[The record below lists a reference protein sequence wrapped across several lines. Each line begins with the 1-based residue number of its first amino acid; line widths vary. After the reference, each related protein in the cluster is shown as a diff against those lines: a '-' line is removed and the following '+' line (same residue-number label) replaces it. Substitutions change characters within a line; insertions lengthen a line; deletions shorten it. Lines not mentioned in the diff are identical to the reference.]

1 MQKNNS
7 KSPFLNLASE
17 RLRRLDYSLRTEQSY
32 LNWIKRYIIFN
43 NKRHPAE
50 LGKIEME
57 AFLTDLAVNGKVSA
71 STQNQALSALVFM
84 YKQVLDMKPP
94 WVENVVR
101 AKSKKY
107 IPVVLSRAEMVR
119 VLSNLR
125 GRYSLIGQLLYGT
138 GMRLMELVRL
148 RVKDIDFAYRS
159 IVVRDGKG
167 NKDRVVM
174 LPEKLIEPLQKV
186 LAKRKAIFAQDL
198 ANGVG
203 SVFMPNAL
211 GKKYPNAQNQWIWQF
226 VFASPNLSEDPRT
239 GIIRRHHIYEQSIQR
254 MIKQATRDGR
264 ITKKVSPHTL
274 RHSFAT
280 HLLEVGY
287 DIRTIQSLLGHK
299 HVETT
304 MIYTHVLKS
313 GGQGVQSP
321 LDSL

>member
-1 MQKNNS
+1 MNS
-7 KSPFLNLASE
+7 SESPFLNLVSN

-32 LNWIKRYIIFN
+32 LNWIKRYILFCD
-43 NKRHPAE
+43 KRHPSE
-50 LGKIEME
+50 LGKAEME

-84 YKQVLDMKPP
+84 YKQVLDMPPP

-101 AKSKKY
+101 AKTKKY

-119 VLSNLR
+119 LLSNLK
-125 GRYSLIGQLLYGT
+125 GKYNLIGQLLYGT
-138 GMRLMELVRL
+138 GMRLMELTRL
-148 RVKDIDFAYRS
+148 RVKDVDFDYRS
-159 IVVRDGKG
+159 IIVRDGKG

-174 LPEKLIEPLQKV
+174 LPEKLITPLKEILV
-186 LAKRKAIFAQDL
+186 DRKTVFEQDL
-198 ANGVG
+198 SAEVG

-211 GKKYPNAQNQWIWQF
+211 AKKYPNAQNNWIWQF
-226 VFASPNLSEDPRT
+226 VFASPKLSQDPRT
-239 GIIRRHHIYEQSIQR
+239 GVTRRHHIYEQSIQR
-254 MIKQATRDGR
+254 AIKQAAHSGK

-280 HLLEVGY
+280 HLLESGY

-321 LDSL
+321 LDVL